1 MKKYYILFLTLF
13 CLPLW
18 AGAFS
23 LPETEKLFEDG
34 NFAVAEKQYEQLL
47 SSTAGNDLLQVKLRL
62 AACQYN
68 QGKYLTAAQT
78 SYGF

>member
-23 LPETEKLFEDG
+23 LPETEKLFEDSLKHCSIREKEYYSKEQSEFILN
-34 NFAVAEKQYEQLL
+34 NF
-47 SSTAGNDLLQVKLRL
+47 
-62 AACQYN
+62 
-68 QGKYLTAAQT
+68 
-78 SYGF
+78 